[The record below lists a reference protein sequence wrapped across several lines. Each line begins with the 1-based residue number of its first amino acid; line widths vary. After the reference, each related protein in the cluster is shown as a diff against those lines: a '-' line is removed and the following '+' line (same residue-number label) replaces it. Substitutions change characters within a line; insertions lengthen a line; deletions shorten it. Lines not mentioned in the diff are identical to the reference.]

1 MIRLTLLICT
11 LGILL
16 ASCTK
21 TEKKEAP
28 VTLSMSQLSNT
39 TRLLTGWHITQID
52 STVDSVWEVDLKV
65 KFRAEGNVIY
75 AEGVANYGYEAST
88 QLVDD
93 CHNCASYSI
102 IATYPTYSGYLKHNT
117 TTDKVQGLYYRD
129 AIVPYPSSSTPFREE
144 TYSLYEP

>member
-11 LGILL
+11 LGILV

-21 TEKKEAP
+21 NEKKEAP
-28 VTLSMSQLSNT
+28 VALSVAQLNNT
-39 TRLLTGWHITQID
+39 TRLLSGWHITQVDTTI
-52 STVDSVWEVDLKV
+52 DSVWEVDLEV

-93 CHNCASYSI
+93 CHNCTSYSI

-117 TTDKVQGLYYRD
+117 TTNKVQGLYYRN
-129 AIVPYPSSSTPFREE
+129 ATPAHPSVGFPFHEE